1 MSKATFVYR
10 VRPASLMSCIGRCL
24 MGLPEILR
32 EVRDVNSPIPGGRVV
47 SFEVVRTGGDLF
59 DKPYFWRDRVILDQ
73 TVMN

>member
-1 MSKATFVYR
+1 
-10 VRPASLMSCIGRCL
+10 

-32 EVRDVNSPIPGGRVV
+32 EVRDVNSPILGGRVV